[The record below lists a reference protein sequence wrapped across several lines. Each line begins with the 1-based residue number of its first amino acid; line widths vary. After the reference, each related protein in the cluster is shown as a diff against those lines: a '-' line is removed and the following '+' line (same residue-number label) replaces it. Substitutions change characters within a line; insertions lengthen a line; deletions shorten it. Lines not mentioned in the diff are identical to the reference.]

1 MHVQSLSLRH
11 FRLYSRLELDLP
23 AAPILLLGANAQGKT
38 SLLEALACFAL
49 GRSPLTPTEQHLLH
63 WGALEAGLPFAHL
76 QAQVARRDRTEQLE
90 IALERTSQS
99 NGTARL
105 VKHIRV
111 DRRPVRRADLA
122 GHFNVVLFLPEDV
135 GLVGGPPAGRRRYLD
150 DLLSQVYPAYVEA
163 LSAYQDALAR
173 RNALLR
179 HLRDTGGDAS
189 QLDPLETVL
198 ARTGVALSFYRQRL
212 ITALTFHADRLHQE
226 LTGGAAWLQLHYQPN
241 FDLLHPPALNIQLGL
256 MPEVTPLPEA
266 AALEEA
272 YLKTLRRQR
281 RQEIAQGTTLLGPHR
296 DELRFISDNVDLGT
310 FGSRGQQR
318 TVVLALRLAELRWLQ
333 AETGESPV
341 LLLDEVLAE
350 LDQARRGYLLAQLR
364 GVEQTILATTD
375 AEQFP
380 LAFRQQAQV
389 LEVRGGVITATGE
402 KQP

>member
-1 MHVQSLSLRH
+1 MAPMHVQSLSLRH

-49 GRSPLTPTEQHLLH
+49 GRSPLTSTEQHLLH
-63 WGALEAGLPFAHL
+63 WSAVEAGLPFAHL
-76 QAQVARRDRTEQLE
+76 QAQVARRGRVEQLE
-90 IALERTSQS
+90 IALERTVQS

-105 VKHIRV
+105 VKQIRV
-111 DRRPVRRADLA
+111 DRRLIRRADLA
-122 GHFNVVLFLPEDV
+122 GHLNVVLFLPEDV

-163 LSAYQDALAR
+163 LSAYQEALAR

-179 HLRDTGGDAS
+179 HLRDEGGDAA
-189 QLDPLETVL
+189 QLEPLEEVL
-198 ARTGVALSFYRQRL
+198 ARTGVALSFYRQQL
-212 ITALTFHADRLHQE
+212 VNVLTLHADRLHQE
-226 LTGGAAWLQLHYQPN
+226 LTGGASWLQLHYQPS
-241 FDLLHPPALNIQLGL
+241 FDLLHPPALTLQLGL
-256 MPEVTPLPEA
+256 MPEMTRLPDA
-266 AALEEA
+266 AALEAA

-281 RQEIAQGTTLLGPHR
+281 RQEITQGSTLLGPHR

-333 AETGESPV
+333 AETGEAPV

-350 LDQARRGYLLAQLR
+350 LDQARRGYLLAQLA
-364 GVEQTILATTD
+364 GVEQAILATTD

-380 LAFRQQAQV
+380 LAFRRQAQV
-389 LEVRGGVITATGE
+389 LEVQGGIITPVKE
-402 KQP
+402 